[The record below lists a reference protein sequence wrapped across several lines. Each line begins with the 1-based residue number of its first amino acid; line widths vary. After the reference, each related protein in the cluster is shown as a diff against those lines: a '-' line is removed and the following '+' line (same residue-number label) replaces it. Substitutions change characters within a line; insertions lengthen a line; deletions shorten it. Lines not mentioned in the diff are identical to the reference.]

1 MSVTHNA
8 CKVLLLWKQIL
19 LLCENICEMYGNTR
33 VIWVKY
39 DNGMEKGL
47 LNCDY
52 EKLQM
57 RSMIH

>member
-8 CKVLLLWKQIL
+8 YKVLLLWKRIL
-19 LLCENICEMYGNTR
+19 LVYENICEMYGSTK

-39 DNGMEKGL
+39 GNGIEKGE
-47 LNCDY
+47 LNCAY
-52 EKLQM
+52 EKLQV